1 MVKTIKPVSRIA
13 KIEEE
18 INRIIGEVFY
28 RKEDYFGL
36 DEGWVPCIDIYEKD
50 NKITIETELPGV
62 TQRDIVI
69 LLHSSRIE
77 IRGRKKENLPS
88 SKFRYLRLE
97 REFGNFR
104 RIVSLPHS
112 VVPEKTKA
120 TLVNGILTIEL
131 RKLKRK
137 EEKEVK
143 VKIQKPDK
151 STGRK

>member
-1 MVKTIKPVSRIA
+1 MVKTIKPISRIA

-36 DEGWVPCIDIYEKD
+36 DEGWVPCIDIYERD

-62 TQRDIVI
+62 TQRDIII
-69 LLHSSRIE
+69 LLHSNRIE

-104 RIVSLPHS
+104 RIISLPHS

-131 RKLKRK
+131 RKMRRK
-137 EEKEVK
+137 EDKEVK

-151 STGRK
+151 STGGN